1 MTLERS
7 RLNWNDASDVDPF
20 FAMTGRPMSAW
31 TIEEFLA
38 SGDAQVDDVLHKAA
52 KHGLP
57 ETRES
62 ALDFGCGIGRI
73 ARGMRRHFRR
83 YVGVDIS
90 EGMIKIARRIHADLS
105 NCEFMVNTESHL
117 RGFADNS
124 FDLVYSWEV
133 LQHVPSKAVV
143 KSYVDDFLRIVK
155 PRGLVVF
162 QLHTDM
168 TLRARLQPRRRL
180 YNLFRSLGIAA
191 STLVKLKLRPYDR
204 YYVPEGEVNDWLLR
218 AGSTILERERH
229 DDHAPHKSMT
239 FWVTKSARR

>member
-1 MTLERS
+1 
-7 RLNWNDASDVDPF
+7 
-20 FAMTGRPMSAW
+20 
-31 TIEEFLA
+31 
-38 SGDAQVDDVLHKAA
+38 
-52 KHGLP
+52 
-57 ETRES
+57 
-62 ALDFGCGIGRI
+62 
-73 ARGMRRHFRR
+73 
-83 YVGVDIS
+83 
-90 EGMIKIARRIHADLS
+90 
-105 NCEFMVNTESHL
+105 
-117 RGFADNS
+117 
-124 FDLVYSWEV
+124 
-133 LQHVPSKAVV
+133 V